1 LDIVHRSTAA
11 SWFGGV
17 SIGPERP
24 ASGVVCQSTVE
35 GGAIGGGESDEPLSG
50 GWVRGCIDHDRR
62 GQRLTDSPCSVPA
75 DALDLDSDI
84 DRKGATRSARIHVGT
99 ANLQMQVRLDPRLK
113 KARVDEP
120 PERVASND
128 GFARFDIGINVEDAS
143 DCPGGKVE
151 AFAWAVKF
159 DGENGVLVSGVRF
172 RRCVDAPDI
181 AHSARDGRIGLCS
194 LGIEIDR
201 VPPVVCG
208 IRGVVQRE
216 PPVAPEC
223 VPGQFDHTSRSE
235 AALKDILV
243 ESSTERYPGRK

>member
-1 LDIVHRSTAA
+1 LHSITRCLGIVHRSATA

-24 ASGVVCQSTVE
+24 ASGVVYQPTVE
-35 GGAIGGGESDEPLSG
+35 RGAIGGGESDELLSE

-62 GQRLTDSPCSVPA
+62 GETLDDCPCSVPA

-84 DRKGATRSARIHVGT
+84 DRKGTTRSARIHVGT
-99 ANLQMQVRLDPRLK
+99 AKLQMQVRIDPRCK
-113 KARVDEP
+113 KARTDEP
-120 PERVASND
+120 PERVAGDD

-143 DCPGGKVE
+143 DRPGGKVE

-159 DGENGVLVSGVRF
+159 DGENGVLVGSVRF

-216 PPVAPEC
+216 PPVARKC
-223 VPGQFDHTSRSE
+223 VPGQFDHTSRSK
-235 AALKDILV
+235 AARKDIV
-243 ESSTERYPGRK
+243 V